1 MKYSESLFDYV
12 HLLYYKYHK
21 INLNCDGSYVDSTDW
36 IKTKNATINLI
47 NNKKKCFQYA
57 VTVPVNHEE
66 RRKDPGRITKIEPS
80 INKYNWE
87 RVNFPSEKDD

>member
-47 NNKKKCFQYA
+47 NK
-57 VTVPVNHEE
+57 
-66 RRKDPGRITKIEPS
+66 
-80 INKYNWE
+80 
-87 RVNFPSEKDD
+87 